1 MPLSKGTEVG
11 RYVLLECV
19 GRGGMGEVYA
29 AYDPELDRRVA
40 LKVLSPRLRDTQEDR
55 DGGGAR
61 MVREAQAM
69 AKLSHPGVVQ
79 VYDAGSVD
87 GNVFIAMEFIDGRT
101 FKAWLREEK
110 RSLLSI
116 VQMLTLAGEGLA
128 AAHGEG
134 LVHRDF
140 KPQNVMVRQ
149 DGVVRVLDFGLA
161 RRIDGRNTMDEG
173 SGQHPADRPG
183 DDGDPGTSRDSLSQ
197 VLTQTGLVHG
207 TPAYMAPEQFCGA
220 SVDARSDQ
228 FAFCIVAYEALYGE
242 RPFASGSYREL
253 AKTVQAGRIT
263 DAPRGANVPPRVRR
277 VLLRGLEADPDRRY
291 PNMTALLRALRD
303 AVVPPWRRPAVL
315 GMGAGVLLVAGVS
328 ASSTGASESE
338 PCSSVQDKLD
348 AVWNDSTRS
357 AIAESFAAQQLGYAD
372 ATWAR
377 AEEMLDKWTGQWT
390 AMRTEACEATQVSGE
405 QSPELMDRRM
415 ACLDRQLAELSTL
428 TELLAHADATVVEKA
443 VAGVA
448 ALSSTQ
454 ECSAKSVLAGPMTV
468 DLDQETRAR
477 LAELD
482 ARRASASILAR
493 AGRAMEGQQL
503 LEGLLEEAE
512 ALDHGPLLA
521 EIYFDLSVVRYVMGN
536 PVGSEEMLLRSLELA
551 MAHNHEVVE
560 LSSLTVLAGVVG
572 AMLAQPDRGRIYGRM
587 AEALH
592 ERVEYRV
599 SQTGS
604 LDTFLGMIEMQQG
617 NHEEAL
623 VRFRRAVDERGQVF
637 GESSMEVV
645 PLRVNIATELA
656 ALGRNDE
663 ATELYER
670 TIELTDQAYGTGHPV
685 TGVTRTNLGA
695 MYARQGN
702 LAAAVE
708 VLTDAIDVLDIA
720 AAGSGLNLA
729 QAYHNRAT
737 MYVLQERH
745 EEAQADLERAIELK
759 ATAVG
764 PDHPSTALS
773 RANLADVDLRR
784 GNYEAALKT
793 VDAVIPLLEKGY
805 GNTPTYA
812 VVHVSRAEAL
822 FGLGRVEEAREAAE
836 RGLELLS
843 DRGEPNQQAET
854 RFMLARIEH
863 AAAADDA
870 EREAAKARARDAADR
885 MSKLGPQFA
894 RKHTEIQSWLRTH

>member
-61 MVREAQAM
+61 LVREAQAM

-101 FKAWLREEK
+101 FKAWLRQDK
-110 RSLLSI
+110 RPLFSI
-116 VQMLTLAGEGLA
+116 VGVLTLAGEGLA
-128 AAHGEG
+128 AAHREG

-140 KPQNVMVRQ
+140 KPQNVMVRD

-161 RRIDGRNTMDEG
+161 RRVDGRNTMDEAPG
-173 SGQHPADRPG
+173 PHMPDRSVE
-183 DDGDPGTSRDSLSQ
+183 DVDPGISRDSLSQ

-207 TPAYMAPEQFCGA
+207 TPAYMAPEQFCGG

-242 RPFASGSYREL
+242 RPFPSGSYRDL
-253 AKTVQAGRIT
+253 AKAVQSGRIA
-263 DAPRGANVPPRVRR
+263 DPPRGANVPPRVRR
-277 VLLRGLEADPDRRY
+277 VLLQGLSVDPDSRFAS
-291 PNMTALLRALRD
+291 MTALLRALRD

-328 ASSTGASESE
+328 ATSNGADESE
-338 PCSSVQDKLD
+338 PCSSVRDKLD
-348 AVWNDSTRS
+348 EVWNDARKSE
-357 AIAESFAAQQLGYAD
+357 IADRFAAQQLGYAD

-377 AEEMLDKWTGQWT
+377 AETMLDKWADQWAAT
-390 AMRTEACEATQVSGE
+390 RTEACEATQVSRE
-405 QSPELMDRRM
+405 QSAELMDRRM
-415 ACLDRQLAELSTL
+415 ACLDRHLAELSTL
-428 TELLAHADATVVEKA
+428 TELLANADATVVEKA
-443 VAGVA
+443 VAGAA
-448 ALSSTQ
+448 ALSSAQ
-454 ECSAKSVLAGPMTV
+454 ECSPKALLAGPMAV
-468 DLDQETRAR
+468 DLDQETRDK
-477 LAELD
+477 LAKLD
-482 ARRASASILAR
+482 ARRASAAILAR
-493 AGRAMEGQQL
+493 AGRAMEGRQRLEAL
-503 LEGLLEEAE
+503 LAEAE
-512 ALDHGPLLA
+512 QLDHGPLLA
-521 EIYFDLSVVRYVMGN
+521 ELHFDLAVVHYVVGD
-536 PVGSEEMLLRSLELA
+536 PVGSEAMLHRALELSI
-551 MAHNHEVVE
+551 AHDHEVVE
-560 LSSLTVLAGVVG
+560 LSTLTVLAGVVG

-592 ERVEYRV
+592 ERVDYRV

-604 LDTFLGMIEMQQG
+604 LDTFLGMIEMQAG

-623 VRFRRAVDERGQVF
+623 DRFRRAVDERGQVF
-637 GESSMEVV
+637 GEMSMEVV

-663 ATELYER
+663 AIELYQH
-670 TIELTDQAYGTGHPV
+670 TIEVTDQAYGTGHPV

-702 LAAAVE
+702 LGAAVE
-708 VLTDAIDVLDIA
+708 VLTDAIDVLDAA
-720 AAGSGLNLA
+720 AAGSGLNIA
-729 QAYHNRAT
+729 QAFHNRAT
-737 MYVLQERH
+737 MYVLQGRND
-745 EEAQADLERAIELK
+745 EAQVDLERAIELK
-759 ATAVG
+759 TAAVG

-784 GNYEAALKT
+784 GDFEKALAS
-793 VDAVIPLLEKGY
+793 VDAAIPLLEKGY

-822 FGLGRVEEAREAAE
+822 FGLGRLEEAKTAAE
-836 RGLELLS
+836 RGLELLGE
-843 DRGEPNQQAET
+843 RGEPNQQAEA
-854 RFMLARIEH
+854 RFMLARVEH
-863 AAAADDA
+863 AVASDEAARAAA
-870 EREAAKARARDAADR
+870 KSRARDAAER
-885 MSKLGPQFA
+885 MSELGPQFE
-894 RKHTEIQSWLRTH
+894 RKHSEIQRWLRAH